1 MTLPFTATKDNFNP
15 SRKTSSMLKI
25 SLRKLPFM
33 ESISSRT
40 RSEILIS
47 QDDFSSAAAIEAAPT
62 FEVIDKYIL
71 SNFQDSSERSLID
84 FNLTKAK
91 AEQILNE

>member
-1 MTLPFTATKDNFNP
+1 
-15 SRKTSSMLKI
+15 
-25 SLRKLPFM
+25 M

-47 QDDFSSAAAIEAAPT
+47 QDDFSSAATIEAAPT

-84 FNLTKAK
+84 FYLIKAK
-91 AEQILNE
+91 AEKILKSKIQLKCPRSRRSKSKYSRQL